1 MKTSKTRI
9 ANGFGLLFLSISI
22 CAFTACKK
30 DDDNGDPKPKPTV
43 NIEGQY
49 TGVGTDADDS
59 PFLNGNVKLESISTN
74 RLRVSGV
81 GSTPIT
87 TFEVNVEY
95 LQNQVVTIDGESSV
109 VEIDISTTPY
119 QLSFEGLN
127 DETFSGIKQ

>member
-9 ANGFGLLFLSISI
+9 ANGFGILFLSLSI
-22 CAFTACKK
+22 FAFTSCKK
-30 DDDNGDPKPKPTV
+30 DDDNEDTKPKQTV
-43 NIEGQY
+43 SVEGQY
-49 TGVGTDADDS
+49 TGIGTDADDN
-59 PFLNGNVKLESISTN
+59 PFLNGIVKLESISTN

-95 LQNQVVTIDGESSV
+95 LENQVVTIDGESSA

-127 DETFSGIKQ
+127 DETFSGTKQ